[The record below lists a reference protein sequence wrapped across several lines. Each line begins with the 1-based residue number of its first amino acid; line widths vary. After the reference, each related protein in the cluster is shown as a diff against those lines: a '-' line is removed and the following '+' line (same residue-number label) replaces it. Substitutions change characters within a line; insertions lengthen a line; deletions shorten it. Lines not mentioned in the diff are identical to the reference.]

1 MSNCAYCEEGE
12 LVGKFGIKIA
22 ELAASKVYLFREQS
36 HRGRVIVA
44 SKRHVSELV
53 DLERR
58 ERQAFMDDVAKV
70 ASALHKLFNPEKVNY
85 GAYGD
90 TCGHLHFHLV
100 PKYAADAFEWGT
112 PFAMDPKRTY
122 LSDAEYADLVA
133 TIKAELAVGDGVF
146 DLRKALE
153 RIMIMWCESL
163 GAQWCYLGEYRKDV
177 YVPIYSYAVAGETP
191 LYDENE
197 TAVIKTAL
205 YNRGPTD
212 FLAMPDFKS
221 HPLSE
226 MLTAVSPHPEVMRQ
240 VSSSVSQ

>member
-12 LVGKFGIKIA
+12 LVGAFGIKVA

-58 ERQAFMDDVAKV
+58 ERQTFMDDVAKV
-70 ASALHKLFNPEKVNY
+70 ASALHRLFSPEKVNY

-100 PKYAADAFEWGT
+100 PKYAADGFEWGT

-133 TIKAELAVGDGVF
+133 TIKAELVVGEGTFDFRKSLLEMQREIKVDGRVDFQEATFLLKAMKQLEGSGATTDAFIRALREVRADGVIT
-146 DLRKALE
+146 AE
-153 RIMIMWCESL
+153 ESARIL
-163 GAQWCYLGEYRKDV
+163 KLLD
-177 YVPIYSYAVAGETP
+177 
-191 LYDENE
+191 
-197 TAVIKTAL
+197 
-205 YNRGPTD
+205 
-212 FLAMPDFKS
+212 
-221 HPLSE
+221 E
-226 MLTAVSPHPEVMRQ
+226 MLA
-240 VSSSVSQ
+240 